1 MKLQESD
8 ITPKYVSDKLESL
21 ASALFDSIHE
31 FEERLKEQEKQ
42 IINLNQQLNESK
54 RKNK

>member
-1 MKLQESD
+1 MKLKESD

-31 FEERLKEQEKQ
+31 FEERLKEQEKH
-42 IINLNQQLNESK
+42 IVTLKQQLNESK
-54 RKNK
+54 HKNK